1 MVRARVAVAP
11 GTLDESRQSAESHV
25 PRFAKMIRCPA
36 LVAALSLAAT
46 SAARAQDPPAG
57 PYTGSVFLAD
67 AAAVGALGLAGIVAT
82 NKPHGTYSTYVFFT
96 DLSVALVAAG
106 SAGYLFGGPAV
117 HWWHER
123 QSRAAGSFGLR
134 LGIPIAAAVL
144 GAGIGA
150 SAYHESPGCGC
161 QVIGAIS
168 GAVVGAGAGALI
180 AMVLD
185 WAWLA
190 RRDEAQPR
198 ATAVFA
204 GTFVAARARF

>member
-1 MVRARVAVAP
+1 
-11 GTLDESRQSAESHV
+11 
-25 PRFAKMIRCPA
+25 MIRWTT
-36 LVAALSLAAT
+36 LVAALSLTAA

-67 AAAVGALGLAGIVAT
+67 AAALGALGLAGIVAA
-82 NKPHGTYSTYVFFT
+82 NKPQGPYSTAVFFT
-96 DLSVALVAAG
+96 DLSVILAVAG
-106 SAGYLFGGPAV
+106 TAGYLFGGPAV

-123 QSRAAGSFGLR
+123 HSRAAGSFGLR
-134 LGIPIAAAVL
+134 LGIPLAAAVL

-150 SAYHESPGCGC
+150 SAYHEPPGCGC

-168 GAVVGAGAGALI
+168 GAAVGAGAGVLI